1 MKKSHSEV
9 LAKIRKH
16 NLVEHLLANEDEI
29 RSEMINED
37 TFLPVPI
44 FNSLMEE
51 NIKIVANLALDKI
64 EREIHGVLY
73 VEYDELNNINVF
85 GTNKAMVKWEHGMK
99 HKVEKILANY
109 FIASSNYVLLDKVID
124 MYVVEKE

>member
-37 TFLPVPI
+37 TFLPVPM

-51 NIKIVANLALDKI
+51 SIKIVANLALDKI
-64 EREIHGVLY
+64 EREIHRLLY
-73 VEYDELNNINVF
+73 VE
-85 GTNKAMVKWEHGMK
+85 
-99 HKVEKILANY
+99 
-109 FIASSNYVLLDKVID
+109 
-124 MYVVEKE
+124 